1 MNGRRTGFLVA
12 GMFIASSWLMTNA
25 KEPAD
30 PVAAETP
37 AAPVVDTAAQ
47 EAAQKAAAQKI
58 KRQRETLV
66 QLNDTR
72 WTIELAPMS
81 GERSEQPKRKPTD
94 TLSFSGAT
102 KTNNGQISSER
113 LAKEGFEP
121 SNFTLSVGDDNIPI
135 WETMQ
140 SKPDGSNAFWRGELH
155 GEKMSGILSR
165 HAADGT
171 AQDFSFVGQPAGA
184 ASVQAPTPA
193 PAVTPAANKTAPAP
207 TSTIPPAKKKKG
219 WFGR

>member
-12 GMFIASSWLMTNA
+12 GMFIASSGLMTNA

-30 PVAAETP
+30 PVTAETL
-37 AAPVVDTAAQ
+37 AAPAVDAAAQ
-47 EAAQKAAAQKI
+47 QAAQKAAAQKT
-58 KRQRETLV
+58 KHQQDALA

-72 WTIELAPMS
+72 WTIELSPMT
-81 GERSEQPKRKPTD
+81 GERSEPPKRKPTD

-102 KTNNGQISSER
+102 KTNNGHIASER

-171 AQDFSFVGQPAGA
+171 AQDFSFVGQPTGA
-184 ASVQAPTPA
+184 A
-193 PAVTPAANKTAPAP
+193 PAVVPSPAATPPDSKSAPAK